1 MKLFGNVLLR
11 IVATFVASALGV
23 IGAGAIGGVPPI
35 LAATMGGILAVAKV
49 IELLSLAFLE
59 DGKLSQDE
67 INAAFQQTV
76 KLKNIDNP
84 EAAVKQLAE
93 GPLDLPI
100 DHPFEAVSG
109 YVPDPDFEHP
119 DTEDHVIV

>member
-11 IVATFVASALGV
+11 IIATFVASALGV
-23 IGAGAIGGVPPI
+23 IGAGAIGGVPPV

-59 DGKLSQDE
+59 DGKLSEDE

-76 KLKNIDNP
+76 KLRNIDDP
-84 EAAVKQLAE
+84 GKAVNQLAD

-100 DHPFEAVSG
+100 DHYEAVSG

-119 DTEDHVIV
+119 DTEDHIDV